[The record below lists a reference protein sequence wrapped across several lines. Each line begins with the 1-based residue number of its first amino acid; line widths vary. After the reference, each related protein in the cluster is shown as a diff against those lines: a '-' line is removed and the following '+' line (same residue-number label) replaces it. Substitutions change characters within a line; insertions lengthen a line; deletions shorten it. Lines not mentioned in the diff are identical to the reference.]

1 MLVLLTGY
9 SWKDALAPEL
19 VLTRSELRISD
30 PSSGNGAVLKKEE
43 SAFLLIE
50 GMITYAEQWELSEQ
64 QDRYRLE
71 LLRQIYQETTK
82 MLVAMEY
89 VNKTNQDRWER
100 LYLKSYGRLHQAE
113 RILKKL
119 DQFRSELR
127 NQEMIK
133 ESA

>member
-9 SWKDALAPEL
+9 SWTDALAPEL
-19 VLTRSELRISD
+19 VLTRSELRVSD
-30 PSSGNGAVLKKEE
+30 PVSGNGAVLKKEE
-43 SAFLLIE
+43 SVFLLIE
-50 GMITYAEQWELSEQ
+50 GMIAYAEQWELSEH

-71 LLRQIYQETTK
+71 LLKQIYQETTK

-89 VNKTNQDRWER
+89 VNKANQARWER

-113 RILKKL
+113 KILKKL

-127 NQEMIK
+127 VEETIR